1 MSSLLRRFWSSL
13 VLGAVLAVMAPLASA
28 QDSRDLHSP
37 GFDYYEIGDLDAP
50 RPGPRAPAM
59 MLMGGGEWVP
69 EAFQWWLRQAGN
81 GRVLILRASGAD
93 ELQER
98 LYRDIGGTTAVQTL
112 VFDNRRGADDP
123 AVLRVIAAADAIF
136 IAGGDQSR
144 YIRFWKGTA
153 LNRALNA
160 HVRAGKP
167 IAGTSAGLAILG
179 GYAYGALDGG
189 SITSA
194 GALADP
200 MGNAVTLDSGFLHM
214 PYLQR
219 VVTDT
224 HFDKRDRL
232 GRLIVFVARA
242 AQESGDPDMVGIG
255 VDEDT
260 ALCVEPD
267 GQAQVY
273 SADGQGKV
281 WVVSPGR
288 DADRMVEGEPLQ
300 FHAVA
305 VTVVA
310 SGGRLRLDDFQA
322 DVDYHAVVDITD
334 GEIEITRR

>member
-1 MSSLLRRFWSSL
+1 MRRFHRRLHHVLAGLALL
-13 VLGAVLAVMAPLASA
+13 VLLGSPLAAPA
-28 QDSRDLHSP
+28 QDLQVP
-37 GFDYYEIGDLDAP
+37 GFTYYETGDLDAP

-69 EAFQWWLRQAGN
+69 EAFQWWLKQAGN
-81 GRVLILRASGAD
+81 GRVLILRASGSD

-98 LYRDIGGTTAVQTL
+98 LHHDIGGTTAVQTL
-112 VFDNRRGADDP
+112 VFDSRRGADDP
-123 AVLRVIAAADAIF
+123 AVLRVVAAADAIF

-189 SITSA
+189 SVTSA
-194 GALADP
+194 AALADP
-200 MGNAVTLDSGFLHM
+200 MGSAVTMDSGFLQM

-224 HFDKRDRL
+224 HFDRRDRL

-242 AQESGDPDMVGIG
+242 AQDSGDPDMIGIG

-267 GQAQVY
+267 GRAQVY
-273 SADGQGKV
+273 SADGHGRV
-281 WVVSPGR
+281 WVVRPGR
-288 DADRMVEGEPLQ
+288 GADRLTQGEPLR
-300 FHAVA
+300 FHAVP

-310 SGGRLRLDDFQA
+310 SGGRMRLDDFQA
-322 DVDYHAVVDITD
+322 DADYHAAVDVD
-334 GEIEITRR
+334 GGRIELIRR

>member
-1 MSSLLRRFWSSL
+1 MRRLHRTLRAPFAWLALL
-13 VLGAVLAVMAPLASA
+13 VLAVPLAALA
-28 QDSRDLHSP
+28 QDLQGP
-37 GFDYYEIGDLDAP
+37 GFAYYEAGDLDAP

-69 EAFQWWLRQAGN
+69 EAFHWWLKQAGN
-81 GRVLILRASGAD
+81 GRVLILRASGSD
-93 ELQER
+93 ELQDR
-98 LYRDIGGTTAVQTL
+98 LYREIGGATAVQTL

-123 AVLRVIAAADAIF
+123 AVLRVVAAADAIF

-179 GYAYGALDGG
+179 GYAYGAMDGG

-200 MGNAVTLDSGFLHM
+200 MGSAVTMDSGFLQM

-242 AQESGDPDMVGIG
+242 AQDSGNPDIVGIG

-273 SADGQGKV
+273 SADGEGKV

-288 DADRMVEGEPLQ
+288 DADRLVEGEPLR
-300 FHAVA
+300 FHAVP

-310 SGGRLRLDDFQA
+310 SGGRMRLDDFQA
-322 DVDYHAVVDITD
+322 EADYQAVAEVSD
-334 GEIEITRR
+334 GEIEVIRQ

>member
-1 MSSLLRRFWSSL
+1 MRPLRTPR
-13 VLGAVLAVMAPLASA
+13 VRVLALLLLASVWPGAAMA
-28 QDSRDLHSP
+28 QALADP
-37 GFDYYEIGDLDAP
+37 GFAYYEVGDLDAP

-69 EAFQWWLRQAGN
+69 EAFRWWLRQAGN
-81 GRVLILRASGAD
+81 GRVLILRASGSD
-93 ELQER
+93 ELQQR
-98 LYRDIGGTTAVQTL
+98 LYREIGGTTAVQTL
-112 VFDNRRGADDP
+112 VFDHRRGADDP
-123 AVLRVIAAADAIF
+123 AVLRVVAAADAIF

-189 SITSA
+189 SIDSA
-194 GALADP
+194 SAMADP
-200 MGNAVTLDSGFLHM
+200 MGRAVTLDRGFLQL
-214 PYLQR
+214 PFLQR

-224 HFDKRDRL
+224 HFDRRDRL

-242 AQESGDPDMVGIG
+242 AQDSGDPDMTGIG
-255 VDEDT
+255 IDEDT

-288 DADRMVEGEPLQ
+288 DADRLVEGEPLQ
-300 FHAVA
+300 FHAVP

-322 DVDYHAVVDITD
+322 DVDYHALADITD

>member
-1 MSSLLRRFWSSL
+1 MRRLQCNLRGLPVAL
-13 VLGAVLAVMAPLASA
+13 VLLVLAWPTGSLAQELQA
-28 QDSRDLHSP
+28 P
-37 GFDYYEIGDLDAP
+37 GFAYYEIGDLDAP

-81 GRVLILRASGAD
+81 GRVLILRASGGD

-98 LYRDIGGTTAVQTL
+98 LHNDIGGTTAVQTL
-112 VFDNRRGADDP
+112 VFDSRRGADDP
-123 AVLRVIAAADAIF
+123 AVLRLVAAADAIF

-200 MGNAVTLDSGFLHM
+200 MGSAVTMDSGFLQM

-224 HFDKRDRL
+224 HFDRRDRL

-242 AQESGDPDMVGIG
+242 AQDSGDPDMVGIG

-267 GQAQVY
+267 GQARVL
-273 SADGQGKV
+273 SAEGDGKV
-281 WVVSPGR
+281 WVVRPGR
-288 DADRMVEGEPLQ
+288 DADRLIEGEPLR
-300 FHAVA
+300 FHAVP

-310 SGGRLRLDDFQA
+310 SGGRMRLDDFQA
-322 DVDYHAVVDITD
+322 DADYQAVADIDD
-334 GEIEITRR
+334 GEIDLVRQ

>member
-1 MSSLLRRFWSSL
+1 MRPLYRLRRGVFLWLLSL
-13 VLGAVLAVMAPLASA
+13 VLAWPSASPA
-28 QDSRDLHSP
+28 QDLQGP
-37 GFDYYEIGDLDAP
+37 GFAYYEVGDLDAP
-50 RPGPRAPAM
+50 RPGPRVPAM

-69 EAFQWWLRQAGN
+69 EAFQWWLKQAGH
-81 GRVLILRASGAD
+81 GRVLILRASGKD
-93 ELQER
+93 ELQDR
-98 LYRDIGGTTAVQTL
+98 LYHQIGGTTAVQTL
-112 VFDNRRGADDP
+112 VFDSRRGADDP
-123 AVLRVIAAADAIF
+123 AVLRAVAAADAIF

-179 GYAYGALDGG
+179 LCLRRDGRRQHHLRRRPGRPDGPRGDPRQRLPADALPAARG
-189 SITSA
+189 
-194 GALADP
+194 
-200 MGNAVTLDSGFLHM
+200 H
-214 PYLQR
+214 R
-219 VVTDT
+219 H

-242 AQESGDPDMVGIG
+242 ALESGDPGIVGIG

-273 SADGQGKV
+273 SADGQGRV

-288 DADRMVEGEPLQ
+288 SADRLVEGEPLR
-300 FHAVA
+300 FHAVP

-310 SGGRLRLDDFQA
+310 SGSRMRLDDVQA
-322 DVDYHAVVDITD
+322 EADYQAVADISD
-334 GEIEITRR
+334 GEIEFTLR

>member
-1 MSSLLRRFWSSL
+1 MRRLRYGLSCPLLALLLSALCWTSPAAAQEL
-13 VLGAVLAVMAPLASA
+13 VE
-28 QDSRDLHSP
+28 P
-37 GFDYYEIGDLDAP
+37 GFAYYEVGDLDAP

-81 GRVLILRASGAD
+81 GRVLILRASGTD
-93 ELQER
+93 ELQDR
-98 LYRDIGGTTAVQTL
+98 LYREIGGTTAVQTL
-112 VFDNRRGADDP
+112 VFDSRRGADDP
-123 AVLRVIAAADAIF
+123 AVLRVVAAADAIF

-189 SITSA
+189 SIDSA
-194 GALADP
+194 SAMADP
-200 MGNAVTLDSGFLHM
+200 MGEAVTLDRGFLQL

-242 AQESGDPDMVGIG
+242 AHDSGDPGMVGIG

-273 SADGQGKV
+273 SADGEGKV

-288 DADRMVEGEPLQ
+288 DADRLVEGEPLR
-300 FHAVA
+300 FHAVP

-310 SGGRLRLDDFQA
+310 SGSRMRLDDFEAEADYQA
-322 DVDYHAVVDITD
+322 LADISD
-334 GEIEITRR
+334 GEIEVIRQ

>member
-1 MSSLLRRFWSSL
+1 MSCRTACTARSAVPPQCRRWSSTAAAAPTIRPCCAWLPPPMPSSLP
-13 VLGAVLAVMAPLASA
+13 VVT
-28 QDSRDLHSP
+28 SRATS
-37 GFDYYEIGDLDAP
+37 
-50 RPGPRAPAM
+50 
-59 MLMGGGEWVP
+59 
-69 EAFQWWLRQAGN
+69 
-81 GRVLILRASGAD
+81 ASGRA
-93 ELQER
+93 
-98 LYRDIGGTTAVQTL
+98 
-112 VFDNRRGADDP
+112 
-123 AVLRVIAAADAIF
+123 LR
-136 IAGGDQSR
+136 S
-144 YIRFWKGTA
+144 T
-153 LNRALNA
+153 ALNA

-179 GYAYGALDGG
+179 GYAYGAMDGG

-200 MGNAVTLDSGFLHM
+200 MGSAVTMDSGFLQM

-232 GRLIVFVARA
+232 GRLIVFGARRPG
-242 AQESGDPDMVGIG
+242 QWRPGIVGIG

-273 SADGQGKV
+273 SADGEGKV

-288 DADRMVEGEPLQ
+288 DADRLVEGEPLR
-300 FHAVA
+300 FHAVP

-310 SGGRLRLDDFQA
+310 SGSRMRLDDSRPRPTTRPWPTSA
-322 DVDYHAVVDITD
+322 MARSSHPPV
-334 GEIEITRR
+334 TRRSCGHAWDAVEPSPRSAALQSRHQPSMGSALR

>member
-1 MSSLLRRFWSSL
+1 MRRLHRPLRGPFLWLALL
-13 VLGAVLAVMAPLASA
+13 VLAWPLATVA
-28 QDSRDLHSP
+28 QDLQGP
-37 GFDYYEIGDLDAP
+37 GFAYYEVGDLEAP

-69 EAFQWWLRQAGN
+69 EAFQWWLKQAGN
-81 GRVLILRASGAD
+81 GRVLILRASGSD
-93 ELQER
+93 ELQDR
-98 LYRDIGGTTAVQTL
+98 LYREIGGATAVQTL

-123 AVLRVIAAADAIF
+123 AVLRVVAAADAIF

-144 YIRFWKGTA
+144 YIRFWKGTV

-179 GYAYGALDGG
+179 GYAYGAMDGG

-200 MGNAVTLDSGFLHM
+200 MGSAVTMDSGFLQM

-232 GRLIVFVARA
+232 GRLIVFIARA
-242 AQESGDPDMVGIG
+242 AQDSGDPDIVGIG

-273 SADGQGKV
+273 SADGEGKV

-288 DADRMVEGEPLQ
+288 DADRLVKGEPLR
-300 FHAVA
+300 FHAVP

-310 SGGRLRLDDFQA
+310 SGSRMRLDDFQA
-322 DVDYHAVVDITD
+322 EADYQAMADVSD
-334 GEIEITRR
+334 GEIEVIRQ

>member
-1 MSSLLRRFWSSL
+1 MRPLCSLRRGAFLWLLSL
-13 VLGAVLAVMAPLASA
+13 VLAWPSASPA
-28 QDSRDLHSP
+28 QDLQGP
-37 GFDYYEIGDLDAP
+37 GFAYYEVGDLEAP
-50 RPGPRAPAM
+50 RSGPRVPAM

-69 EAFQWWLRQAGN
+69 EAFQWWLKQAGH
-81 GRVLILRASGAD
+81 GRVLILRASGKD
-93 ELQER
+93 ELQDR
-98 LYRDIGGTTAVQTL
+98 LYHQIGGTTAVQTL
-112 VFDNRRGADDP
+112 VFDSRRGADDP
-123 AVLRVIAAADAIF
+123 AVLRVVAAADAIF

-179 GYAYGALDGG
+179 GYAYGAMDGG

-200 MGNAVTLDSGFLHM
+200 MGRAVTLDSGFLQM

-242 AQESGDPDMVGIG
+242 ALESGDPGIVGIGIG

-273 SADGQGKV
+273 SADGQGRV

-288 DADRMVEGEPLQ
+288 GADRLVEGEPLR
-300 FHAVA
+300 FHAVP

-310 SGGRLRLDDFQA
+310 SGSRMRLDDVQA
-322 DVDYHAVVDITD
+322 EADYQAVADISD
-334 GEIEITRR
+334 GEIEFTLR